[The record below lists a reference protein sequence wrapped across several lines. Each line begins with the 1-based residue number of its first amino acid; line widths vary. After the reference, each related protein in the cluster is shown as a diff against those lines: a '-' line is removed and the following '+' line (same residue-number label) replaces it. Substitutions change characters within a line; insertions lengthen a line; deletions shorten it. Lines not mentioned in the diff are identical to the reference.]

1 MNPRAKSS
9 LGKRGSGAMGSGAA
23 VAIQSGRAIVAAEDA
38 DDSGLEDDVDA
49 GESDAYT
56 IEYDHDALPGSV
68 AEPAALRQFAFDERV
83 RTAPERPGCYLMMDR
98 HGTIVYVGKAANLKA
113 RLRQYASGQDDRFFV
128 HLLHHVLGDIEVVVT
143 ATEKDALLLENDLI
157 KRHQPRFNVKLK
169 DDKRFLH
176 LRLAGDQDFPRL
188 QVVRKPARDGAQY
201 FGPYASASSARATL
215 AQINRWFQLRTCPD
229 TVFRNR
235 TRPCL
240 EYQIGRCPGPCVLPV
255 DAKDYAVH
263 TRDVALFLSG
273 RRSELLGRLK
283 QRMADAAVAEDFER
297 AARFRDQVQAIER
310 SLQAQHVSLTHQ
322 RHSIDALGLYREGAR
337 ICVAVLSF
345 REGAMLGSQGY
356 VLKDQEWPDAEVLE
370 GFAMQL
376 YDRGQPVPDELLL
389 PVEVPG
395 SDVLAEWLTDLRKQ
409 RADLQAGP
417 VPRGSVDV
425 SQPQRG
431 LKVRLIEM
439 AAENAKQTFEDKV
452 RAAQSAQKTLEGL
465 QKRLH
470 LQNLPRRIECYDI
483 SNISG
488 TDPVGSMV
496 VFVDGEIAKAEYRQ
510 YAVKTLDTPNDFAMM
525 YEVLSRRFQKVAD
538 GQGAVPDL
546 VVIDGGKGQLKMAE
560 QVLEDLGIFGVELCG
575 LAKART
581 LESDD
586 RGTSKSSPERVF
598 RPGQKNPIVM
608 PQNSNEVYLLTRLRD
623 EAHRFAI
630 TFHRKRRDARTLR
643 SALDRVPGVGPSRKK
658 ALLQAFGSLK
668 GVSKASAEELAL
680 VPGIGSDTA
689 RRIRLVVKAKPTVT
703 PVEQEPEDDH
713 TGLAPIPRGTDR

>member
-1 MNPRAKSS
+1 MP
-9 LGKRGSGAMGSGAA
+9 GA
-23 VAIQSGRAIVAAEDA
+23 
-38 DDSGLEDDVDA
+38 L
-49 GESDAYT
+49 
-56 IEYDHDALPGSV
+56 
-68 AEPAALRQFAFDERV
+68 AEPNEMRKFAFDERV
-83 RTAPERPGCYLMMDR
+83 RSAPDRPGVYLMKDR
-98 HGTIVYVGKAANLKA
+98 HGTVVYVGKAANLKA

-255 DAKDYAVH
+255 EVKDYAGHV
-263 TRDVALFLSG
+263 RDVALFLSG

-283 QRMADAAVAEDFER
+283 QRMAEAAQAEDFER
-297 AARFRDQVQAIER
+297 AGRVRDQVQAIEK
-310 SLQAQHVSLTHQ
+310 SLEQQHVNLLNQ
-322 RHSIDALGLYREGAR
+322 RRAMDAVGIYREGAR
-337 ICVAVLSF
+337 VCVAVLSF

-356 VLKDQEWPDAEVLE
+356 VLKDQEWPDAEVIE

-389 PVEVPG
+389 PIDLPG
-395 SDVLAEWLTDLRKQ
+395 AEVLAEWLTDLRKQ
-409 RADLQAGP
+409 RASLEAGP
-417 VPRGSVDV
+417 ALRGTVEV
-425 SQPQRG
+425 CQPQRG
-431 LKVRLIEM
+431 LKVRLVEM
-439 AAENAKQTFEDKV
+439 AQENARQVFEDKV
-452 RAAQSAQKTLEGL
+452 RAAHSAQRTLEGL
-465 QKRLH
+465 QRRLH

-496 VFVDGEIAKAEYRQ
+496 VFVDGESAKTEYRH
-510 YAVKTLDTPNDFAMM
+510 YLVKSLDTPNDFAMM
-525 YEVLSRRFQKVAD
+525 YEVLARRFQKVAD
-538 GQGAVPDL
+538 GVGAVPDL

-560 QVLEDLGIFGVELCG
+560 QVLQDLGIFGIELCG

-581 LESDD
+581 QDSHDL
-586 RGTSKSSPERVF
+586 GPSKSSPERVF

-643 SALDRVPGVGPSRKK
+643 SVLDRVPGVGPTRKK

-668 GVSKASAEELAL
+668 GVSTASHAELAQ
-680 VPGIGSDTA
+680 VAGIGAGTA
-689 RRIRLVVKAKPTVT
+689 QRIKLVVKPRAQP
-703 PVEQEPEDDH
+703 PVVEGKTTE
-713 TGLAPIPRGTDR
+713 APSD